1 MPLTKNVPTQ
11 NVRQVEGDDSF
22 IAMIMADDR
31 SVLPPGYYPM
41 AINKR
46 IEAGRAC
53 TRKGTFPPLF
63 ANAVP
68 YDAICGDGVYRNP
81 NGSAVMLVAT
91 PTEVKIIRDGTAPGT
106 VTIPAGVTLAAP
118 CEFVQAFDK
127 VVLFRGPDAA
137 PLVWTGSPETGFA
150 AITQDGD
157 DPDFLDP
164 IPNADTAENYKDRLV
179 VPFDHDSIAVSDVEN
194 YTVYDR
200 DLANFR
206 INNGSSDALVR
217 IFPFGDTL
225 IMFKEQS
232 KLVLANSTN
241 DATSAVMSPLSN
253 TRGCWARR
261 TVQELGSGAGV
272 EGGAVLYLNNP
283 GGVYALRHAVG
294 SERVEDSPLPVGARE
309 ISGKMINPI
318 APLIRRINW
327 PVARLTACAEA
338 VGDDYFLAVPLDGS
352 TYNNALLHYNG
363 VSDGWEA
370 YHTWAG
376 PMQLSSLRT
385 TLYLGALR
393 LYALDY
399 NAKAIYV
406 LFEGKTDLLADGE
419 YQIADTFETR
429 GYAEIPET
437 GPGQRV
443 TRKAQLA
450 LATWAPSYSVTHLTD
465 GVNEE
470 VTLCNDVTKSR
481 VKYMQ
486 FGKANFAENNENDDF
501 ATPRREDYSVSLS
514 GEGVYLGDNGIR
526 LEQKQEIMEPFVLRA
541 RGRWNALRIEN
552 SQGSCDIVGAAVES
566 IPAENNFRRA
576 A

>member
-1 MPLTKNVPTQ
+1 MPLTKSSPTQ
-11 NVRQVEGDDSF
+11 NVRLVEGDDAF
-22 IAMIMADDR
+22 VAMLMAADR
-31 SVLPPGYYPM
+31 SMLPPGYYPL

-46 IEAGRAC
+46 IEAGRCC
-53 TRKGTFPPLF
+53 TRKGTMAPLF
-63 ANAVP
+63 ANAVT
-68 YDAICGDGVYRNP
+68 YAAICGDGVYRNP
-81 NGSAVMLVAT
+81 NGSAVLLVAT
-91 PTEVKIIRDGTAPGT
+91 PTEVKIIRDATAPGT
-106 VTIPAGVTLAAP
+106 VTIPAGETLSAP

-127 VVLFRGPDAA
+127 VILFRGPDAA
-137 PLVWTGSPETGFA
+137 PLVWNGSAETGFT
-150 AITQDGD
+150 AIVQDAD

-164 IPNADTAENYKDRLV
+164 IPNAYTAESYKDRLV

-194 YTVYDR
+194 YTIYDR

-217 IFPFGDTL
+217 IYPFGDAL
-225 IMFKEQS
+225 IMFKEGS
-232 KLVLANSTN
+232 KLVLANSSN
-241 DATSAVMSPLSN
+241 DASAAVMTPLSN

-294 SERVEDSPLPVGARE
+294 SERVEDFPLPVGARE

-327 PVARLTACAEA
+327 PVARTTACAEA
-338 VGDDYFLAVPLDGS
+338 LGDDYFLAVPIDGS

-376 PMQLSSLRT
+376 PMQLSSLRV

-399 NAKAIYV
+399 NAKAIYI

-419 YQIADTFETR
+419 YQIEDLLETR
-429 GYAEIPET
+429 GAAELPET

-443 TRKAQLA
+443 TRKAQIA
-450 LATWAPSYSVTHLTD
+450 IATWNPQYSVTHLVD

-470 VTLCNDVTKSR
+470 IALCTDVTR
-481 VKYMQ
+481 DRRKYMQ
-486 FGKANFAENNENDDF
+486 FGKAKFAENNENDDF
-501 ATPRREDYSVSLS
+501 AAPRREDYSVSLS

-526 LEQKQEIMEPFVLRA
+526 LEQKQETLEPFVLRA
-541 RGRWNALRIEN
+541 HGRWDGLRIEN
-552 SQGSCDIVGAAVES
+552 TQGSCDILGWAVES
-566 IPAENNFRRA
+566 VPAENNFRRTA
-576 A
+576 